1 MKFRLTGKFGEL
13 SPVRDFQAHS
23 GIDLAMP
30 EGTTLRSIADG
41 VVDRVYDGSGAI
53 GKGLSV
59 QMPDGT
65 RTIYGHM
72 NEVKAHIG
80 DKVNVGQILG
90 ESGNTGNSTG
100 PHLHF
105 SIRNPE
111 GTFIDPTS
119 HAEQLASI
127 SGDHVAPG
135 VLTSLFNNRD
145 TQGPITRLFYGSTET
160 MRDHVADVTS
170 EILFGIFDALKDLLL
185 AGTLIGSAL
194 MIILKVAGWRDGGRW
209 TGVLI
214 TANILLKYLF
224 GGASK

>member
-13 SPVRDFQAHS
+13 SPVRDFQPHS

-59 QMPDGT
+59 KMPDGT

-80 DKVNVGQILG
+80 EHVNAG
-90 ESGNTGNSTG
+90 EVIGLSGNTGNSTG
-100 PHLHF
+100 AHLHF
-105 SIRNPE
+105 GMKDAS
-111 GTFIDPTS
+111 GHVIDPTS
-119 HAEQLASI
+119 HADKLASI

-135 VLTSLFNNRD
+135 LLTSLFNNQG
-145 TQGPITRLFYGSTET
+145 TQGPLTRIFYGSTET
-160 MRDHVADVTS
+160 LRDHVADATT
-170 EILFGIFDALKDLLL
+170 EIIFGVFDALKDLLL
-185 AGTLIGSAL
+185 AGTLVGSGVL
-194 MIILKVAGWRDGGRW
+194 ILLKVAGWRDGGRW
-209 TGVLI
+209 AGVLI
-214 TANILLKYLF
+214 FVNVLIKILIRRI
-224 GGASK
+224 